1 MSRLQQLVLAAA
13 TISLA
18 GCARNTDIEPIGT
31 DTQVVTIASGTG
43 TQTLRIRQDDPS
55 NERVLD
61 LPLDAV
67 WRVLPAVYDSLGVPI
82 TTVNPSAHIIGADGT
97 KVRRSL
103 KGVPLSRYFDC
114 GTTQIG
120 ANADEY
126 EITLT
131 LLTQARAAT
140 PTTTRVE
147 ITTIALARPVARRQN
162 PQNCTILGTLDA
174 KLYDMI
180 RREAFASRD

>member
-1 MSRLQQLVLAAA
+1 MPRHSRFVLAAA
-13 TISLA
+13 TIALA
-18 GCARNTDIEPIGT
+18 GCARNTDLAPVGT
-31 DTQVVTIASGTG
+31 DSQVVTIASGAG
-43 TQTLRIRQDDPS
+43 TQSLRIRQDDPS
-55 NERVLD
+55 NQRVLE

-67 WRVLPAVYDSLGVPI
+67 WRVLPAVYDSLGVSI
-82 TTVNPSAHIIGADGT
+82 TTVNPSMRVIGAEGA

-131 LLTQARAAT
+131 LLTQARAAS

-147 ITTIALARPVARRQN
+147 VTTMATARPVARRQD
-162 PQNCTILGTLDA
+162 PQNCTNLGTLDA
-174 KLYDMI
+174 RLYEMLQ
-180 RREAFASRD
+180 REALSRRD